1 MFCLN
6 QGVNMSESAE
16 AQRPLPVV
24 SWLKGAGTDD
34 PYLEGH
40 KCGSCG
46 AVYLGERSTCSKC
59 GARDQLE
66 PTRLSNSGKLYTFC
80 IVYRSFPGIEVP
92 YISAIVDL
100 DGGGTVKGNLINIE
114 PDPEKIKFDMP
125 VDVVFDDALGRKD
138 KDGNSYI
145 SYFFQPAA

>member
-1 MFCLN
+1 
-6 QGVNMSESAE
+6 MSEE
-16 AQRPLPVV
+16 AAATGPLPVV
-24 SWLKGAGTDD
+24 DWLKGAGTDD

-40 KCGSCG
+40 KCGECG
-46 AVYLGERSTCSKC
+46 SVFLGERDNCSNC
-59 GARDQLE
+59 GARGKMNA
-66 PTRLSNSGKLYTFC
+66 TRLSSKGKLYSYS

-100 DGGGTVKGNLINIE
+100 EDGGTVKGNLINVE
-114 PDPEKIKFDMP
+114 PDPANIEFDMP

-138 KDGNSYI
+138 RDGNSYI